1 MWHIY
6 ILEYYSS
13 IKKEILPF
21 VTTYIDLEG
30 IVLNE
35 INQMKKDK

>member
-13 IKKEILPF
+13 IKTEILPF